1 MAGSYSLTVPPP
13 PVFVGD
19 DFRSSHPELHHY
31 TTFGGLSGVVQ
42 SNSIWASHFSEL
54 NDATEVIHLREP
66 FARALSERFFQTL
79 SDRQRMS
86 LRVRRAVKESGG
98 LQKSA
103 DDLARDLVNGIYK
116 VTFEDNDEYSFGE
129 PFIASFCSH
138 SGDRSYE
145 QTHGLLSQWRGYGG
159 DGGFCIVFDTAG
171 LGGLLSQEWAAN
183 YWTHLNISAVEYATD
198 DLDIRVTFSGIIG
211 LFNTFVEGIIEK
223 DSPPPMEDAFAP
235 FVSGAT
241 LFKHQGFKEER
252 EVRIVAIPSTR
263 ELRERQLS
271 EYPNLRL
278 PPVKDIGTRVIN
290 GRNRRYIALF
300 GFPGSM
306 LPIKRVIVG
315 PSSHQQNNYDRART
329 LLGDGIEITVSAT
342 PFIGTT

>member
-1 MAGSYSLTVPPP
+1 LAGSSSLTVPPA

-31 TTFGGLSGVVQ
+31 TTFGGLSGIIR

-54 NDATEVIHLREP
+54 NDTTEVTHLREP
-66 FARALSERFFQTL
+66 FARAMSRVFFRTL

-86 LRVRRAVKESGG
+86 LRVRRAVKQSGG

-103 DDLARDLVNGIYK
+103 DDLARDLVNSIYK
-116 VTFEDNDEYSFGE
+116 VTFEDNDEFSFGE

-138 SGDRSYE
+138 SGDQPYE
-145 QTHGLLSQWRGYGG
+145 QKHGLLSQWRGYGG
-159 DGGFCIVFDTAG
+159 GGGFCIVFDTSG
-171 LGGLLSQEWAAN
+171 LGDLLSREWAVN
-183 YWTHLNISAVEYATD
+183 YWTHLNISAVNYATD
-198 DLDIRVTFSGIIG
+198 DLDVRLAFSNIIA
-211 LFNTFVEGIIEK
+211 LFNTLVEGIIEK
-223 DSPPPMEDAFAP
+223 NSPPPMEDAFAP

-252 EVRIVAIPSTR
+252 EVRIVAIPSPR
-263 ELRERQLS
+263 KLRERQLS
-271 EYPNLRL
+271 EYPDLRL
-278 PPVKDIGTRVIN
+278 PPVKHIGTRVIN
-290 GRNRRYIALF
+290 GRNRRYIGLF
-300 GFPGSM
+300 GFPDSV

-315 PSSHQQNNYDRART
+315 PSSHQQNNSDKARA
-329 LLGDGIEITVSAT
+329 LLGGGIEITVSAT